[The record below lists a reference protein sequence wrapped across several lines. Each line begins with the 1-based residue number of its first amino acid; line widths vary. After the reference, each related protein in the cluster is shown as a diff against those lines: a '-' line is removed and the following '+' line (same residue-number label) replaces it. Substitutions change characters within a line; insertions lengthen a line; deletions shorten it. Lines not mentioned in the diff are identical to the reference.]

1 MRQNSLALECQN
13 RQRHVHTRTHTHT
26 HTHTHTK
33 PHPPTPWKHLHISWK
48 HIHLCLGN
56 TSTYVLEPHP
66 PTPWKYPPMSWNQV
80 HLLLAH
86 YPPSPSLQKGGVS
99 ACCSMWAALLER
111 EGNLETLGYFWG
123 NMKDFSK
130 FSLNDWFPQET

>member
-1 MRQNSLALECQN
+1 MGAGGGRGGGKSLSTSSEHGGQ
-13 RQRHVHTRTHTHT
+13 HTAAPDPGT
-26 HTHTHTK
+26 
-33 PHPPTPWKHLHISWK
+33 
-48 HIHLCLGN
+48 G
-56 TSTYVLEPHP
+56 
-66 PTPWKYPPMSWNQV
+66 
-80 HLLLAH
+80 LLLAH